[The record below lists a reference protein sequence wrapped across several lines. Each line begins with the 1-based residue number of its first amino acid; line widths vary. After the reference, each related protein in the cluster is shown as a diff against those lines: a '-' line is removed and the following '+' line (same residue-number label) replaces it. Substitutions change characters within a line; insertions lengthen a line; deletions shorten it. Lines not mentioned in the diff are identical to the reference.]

1 MKIIKNIMK
10 IKFLGQNCFLFTH
23 NGKTI
28 LSDPFY
34 NFLKEK
40 SGFDITAQKIDYVL
54 ITHAHGDHIADVAE
68 VLKHH
73 PDTTIIG
80 QPEICAYFKHPNI
93 NDINL
98 GGSAKVDGLTISMVP
113 ASHTSSFP
121 DGSYGGVAAGYIFR
135 LPGKNLYLA
144 GDTCVSAEMALF
156 PKIFGKID
164 VSILPI
170 GRHYTMCPRKAAFA
184 AKELLLTPKV
194 IGCHFD
200 TFEAIKIDHDNAKK
214 HFADA
219 EIEFVLPE
227 IGEEIEF

>member
-1 MKIIKNIMK
+1 MK

-34 NFLKEK
+34 NFQKDK
-40 SGFDITAQKIDYVL
+40 TGFDILSQKIDYVL
-54 ITHAHGDHIADVAE
+54 VTHAHGDHTADVAE
-68 VLKHH
+68 VLANH
-73 PDTTIIG
+73 PEATVIG
-80 QPEICAYFKHPNI
+80 QPEICGYYKHANNI
-93 NDINL
+93 DINF
-98 GGSAKVDGLTISMVP
+98 GGSAKIDDLKISMVP

-121 DGSYGGVAAGYIFR
+121 DGTYGGLAAGYIFR

-144 GDTCVSAEMALF
+144 GDTGVSAEMAIF
-156 PKIFGKID
+156 PKVFGKLD

-200 TFEAIKIDHDNAKK
+200 TFEPIKINHENAKK

-219 EIEFVLPE
+219 GIDFVLPE
-227 IGEEIEF
+227 LGEEFEF